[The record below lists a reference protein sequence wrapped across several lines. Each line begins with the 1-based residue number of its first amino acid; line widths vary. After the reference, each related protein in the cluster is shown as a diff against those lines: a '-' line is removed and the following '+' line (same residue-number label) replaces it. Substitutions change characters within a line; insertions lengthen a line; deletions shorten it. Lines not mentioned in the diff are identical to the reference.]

1 MIFGDE
7 PPYNWANITSREGDT
22 DDTVPLLPFQR
33 SFMLVM
39 IDLFERYPD
48 VFFEDFEDINLED
61 FHDKLDDMRLRLA
74 F

>member
-7 PPYNWANITSREGDT
+7 PPYNWANIASREGDT
-22 DDTVPLLPFQR
+22 DDTVSLLPFQR

-39 IDLFERYPD
+39 IDLFERYPE